1 MSFTATSVEVEHLF
15 SRGRLILSLARS
27 QLFASSTRALICLGS
42 WSLLGLVR
50 DEDVK
55 AVMDLDE
62 IEGVQEL
69 DRLGDVLKVRG
80 IAE

>member
-1 MSFTATSVEVEHLF
+1 MSRLSV
-15 SRGRLILSLARS
+15 
-27 QLFASSTRALICLGS
+27 SSTRALICLGS

-50 DEDVK
+50 DKDVR

-62 IEGVQEL
+62 IEGVKEL
-69 DRLGDVLKVRG
+69 DRLGDVLKARG